1 MGTRRNYQRKVSKND
16 NPLQIL
22 PVAADLI
29 DYTLNLTDNKNHF
42 PKKIRFTIVNRIQ
55 ERVLSIYE
63 KLLEANEIFPIRNET
78 DRIRRLELQRAA
90 LADCK
95 MLLFYIEL
103 SRKRGYID
111 KGSFE
116 YWTKKTLDVKFMSA
130 AWYKAEQEAAEKAAS
145 APEENQ

>member
-63 KLLEANEIFPIRNET
+63 KLLEANEIFPICNET

-90 LADCK
+90 LTDCK

>member
-1 MGTRRNYQRKVSKND
+1 M
-16 NPLQIL
+16 
-22 PVAADLI
+22 AADLI

-90 LADCK
+90 LTDCK

-130 AWYKAEQEAAEKAAS
+130 AWYKAEQEAAEKAAP

>member
-1 MGTRRNYQRKVSKND
+1 
-16 NPLQIL
+16 
-22 PVAADLI
+22 
-29 DYTLNLTDNKNHF
+29 
-42 PKKIRFTIVNRIQ
+42 
-55 ERVLSIYE
+55 
-63 KLLEANEIFPIRNET
+63 
-78 DRIRRLELQRAA
+78 
-90 LADCK
+90 

-130 AWYKAEQEAAEKAAS
+130 AWYKAEQEAAEKAAP

>member
-1 MGTRRNYQRKVSKND
+1 M
-16 NPLQIL
+16 
-22 PVAADLI
+22 AADLI

-78 DRIRRLELQRAA
+78 DRTRRLELQRAA

-130 AWYKAEQEAAEKAAS
+130 AWYKAEQEAAEKAVS

>member
-78 DRIRRLELQRAA
+78 DRIRRL
-90 LADCK
+90 
-95 MLLFYIEL
+95 
-103 SRKRGYID
+103 
-111 KGSFE
+111 
-116 YWTKKTLDVKFMSA
+116 
-130 AWYKAEQEAAEKAAS
+130 
-145 APEENQ
+145 

>member
-1 MGTRRNYQRKVSKND
+1 MATRRNYQRKKNGND
-16 NPLQIL
+16 SPLHVL

-90 LADCK
+90 LTDCK

>member
-1 MGTRRNYQRKVSKND
+1 MGTRQNYRKNVNTNE

-63 KLLEANEIFPIRNET
+63 KLLEANEIFPIRNEA
-78 DRIRRLELQRAA
+78 DRARRLELQRSA
-90 LADCK
+90 LTDCK

-103 SRKRGYID
+103 SKKRGYID
-111 KGSFE
+111 KGTFE
-116 YWTKKTLDVKFMSA
+116 YWTKRTLDVKFMSA